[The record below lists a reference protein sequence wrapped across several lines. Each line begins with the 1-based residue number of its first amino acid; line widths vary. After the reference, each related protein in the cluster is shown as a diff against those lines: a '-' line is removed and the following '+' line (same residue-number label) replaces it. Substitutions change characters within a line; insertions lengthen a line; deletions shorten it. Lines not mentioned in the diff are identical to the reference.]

1 MDDCRVEITRADL
14 RDRADLRMVH
24 DDRVTLDMR
33 LALVVADRLRVERL
47 DGISL
52 SDGSGDDLCGA
63 LLPV

>member
-1 MDDCRVEITRADL
+1 MDDRRVEITRADL

-52 SDGSGDDLCGA
+52 
-63 LLPV
+63 PNK